1 METKISQM
9 QIGADKRTK
18 EVNQLKRKLD
28 EAKQIENELNSELNT
43 HTDLICSLNEQ
54 KSKYKEKQIFFSHSM
69 YFFHTIVYQ

>member
-54 KSKYKEKQIFFSHSM
+54 KSKYEKKNLLPINVFLPH
-69 YFFHTIVYQ
+69 YIVYQ